1 MYWKSLRFEHD
12 YISFKKILDW
22 KKGSCFKLWCQLNAV
37 LETLLMGNSLSM
49 MLLRLQKSVK
59 CLERQQYFNLV
70 DTLLD
75 DSLARINSYLVS
87 KPCGVCLPF
96 GKAAWAKLY
105 GVSPFL
111 FKCFSFVILYHSIF
125 VGWFLNCGLNVIAAS
140 NSRKHQIGWP

>member
-1 MYWKSLRFEHD
+1 
-12 YISFKKILDW
+12 
-22 KKGSCFKLWCQLNAV
+22 
-37 LETLLMGNSLSM
+37 MGNSLSM

-96 GKAAWAKLY
+96 GKAA
-105 GVSPFL
+105 
-111 FKCFSFVILYHSIF
+111 
-125 VGWFLNCGLNVIAAS
+125 
-140 NSRKHQIGWP
+140 